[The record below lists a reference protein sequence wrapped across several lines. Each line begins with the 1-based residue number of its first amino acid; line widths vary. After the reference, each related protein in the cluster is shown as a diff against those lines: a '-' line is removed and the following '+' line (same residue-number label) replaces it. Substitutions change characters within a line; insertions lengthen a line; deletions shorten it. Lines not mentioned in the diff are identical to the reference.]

1 MTNRGSVVALF
12 YRISTHTPLAGR
24 DRVNRAAI
32 RQGIGFLLTRPSQGV
47 TVNRR
52 TSKVLQRIST
62 HTPLAGRDDYQPD
75 SKDTGTISTH
85 TPLAGRDRYI
95 LYYPPSLLPHLVS
108 LQPSSL
114 FQASFPRHFAHIS
127 QANLPRFSNHRRF
140 AHTLHQ
146 TMKRIPQIII
156 TPSGLYVFFAPTCS
170 TFFSQLLPR

>member
-52 TSKVLQRIST
+52 TSKVLQR
-62 HTPLAGRDDYQPD
+62 
-75 SKDTGTISTH
+75 ISTH